1 MTNAKL
7 MFSTDILRRLGEELN
22 PTPDK
27 GLLELV
33 KNSYDAD
40 ALECIVQLS
49 NTDKPGGSF
58 TIIDNGDGMTID
70 QIEKGWL
77 VLGRS
82 TKDSNKRTR
91 LGRIPAGN
99 KGLGRLAA
107 IRMGEKVVMK
117 TRPSAEKGIEYEIEI
132 IWNDYDY
139 VDLVDEV
146 TLNIKRKNSDKRSGT
161 EILVDNLVTSISRLE
176 IKRLAREIILLADP
190 FGDNPYGFQPKLI
203 APEFSELEKLVENR
217 YFDEAEFYLS
227 ASVDN
232 NGIVH
237 AKVKDW
243 REKLLFSA
251 NHEEIAS
258 SRKGGRYNCPPAIFD
273 IWIFIL
279 SGEKFRTRSITLTE
293 VREWLREFGGIHL
306 FENDL
311 RVAPYGN
318 PGHDWL
324 EMNLRRTQSP
334 EERPSTNTSIGRVSV
349 TDLNNFLVQ
358 KTDRS
363 GFIEDEFFLELKYF
377 AQDSLEWLA
386 TRRLEVAEER
396 RAVERKNA
404 EIKSTKSKEN
414 IEDVIDN
421 APQGIKV
428 DLKTAFKQY
437 NRDKQQEVNELKRE
451 VQLYRTLST
460 AGITSATFAH
470 ESSGNP
476 IKVISQAINTI
487 ERRAKVL
494 NDGIYPE
501 LLEKPVEIIKKSL
514 KALAVLG
521 NATLK
526 LLDYEKRRLGRVDV
540 HEVIKSVLSTFK
552 PFLDERDVKCE
563 LDLLNGKPYLHGSE
577 AAIESII
584 TNLLNNCIAAFEA
597 DGSTN
602 RLVIIQT
609 QLRGKNLTLSVL
621 DNGPGIRDISLND
634 IWLPGKTTRPNGTGL
649 GLTIVKD
656 SVVDLGGN
664 VDAIANG
671 ELGGAEIIVDLPI
684 LGY

>member
-1 MTNAKL
+1 MADARL

-40 ALECIVQLS
+40 ALDCVVQLS

-70 QIEKGWL
+70 QIEEGWL

-82 TKDSNKRTR
+82 IKDANKRTR

-107 IRMGEKVVMK
+107 IRMGEKVVMR
-117 TRPSAEKGIEYEIEI
+117 TRPSAEKGAEYEIEI
-132 IWNDYDY
+132 NWNDYDD

-146 TLNIKRKNSDKRSGT
+146 TLNIKRKNTDKRSGT
-161 EILVDNLVTSISRLE
+161 EILVDKLVTSIGRLE
-176 IKRLAREIILLADP
+176 IKRLAREMILLADP
-190 FGDNPYGFQPKLI
+190 FGDNPFGFQPKLI

-217 YFDEAEFYLS
+217 YFDEAEYYLS
-227 ASVDN
+227 ASVDK

-237 AKVKDW
+237 AEVKDW
-243 REKLLFSA
+243 KEKLLFSA
-251 NHEEIAS
+251 NHKQIAS
-258 SRKGGRYNCPPAIFD
+258 RRKGEIYNCPPAIFD

-279 SGEKFRTRSITLTE
+279 SGEKFRTRTVTLKE

-334 EERPSTNTSIGRVSV
+334 EERPSTITSIGRVSV
-349 TDLNNFLVQ
+349 SDLNNLLVQ

-363 GFIEDEFFLELKYF
+363 GFIEDESFVELKYF

-386 TRRLEVAEER
+386 TRRLDVAEER
-396 RAVERKNA
+396 RAIERKNA
-404 EIKSTKSKEN
+404 EIESTKSKAD

-421 APQGIKV
+421 APQDIKV
-428 DLKTAFKQY
+428 NLENAFKQY
-437 NRDKQQEVNELKRE
+437 NRAKQQEVNELKRE

-487 ERRAKVL
+487 ERRAKNI
-494 NDGIYPE
+494 NDGIYPK
-501 LLEKPVEIIKKSL
+501 LFDKPVEIIKNSL
-514 KALAVLG
+514 KSLAVLG

-526 LLDYEKRRLGRVDV
+526 LLDYEKRRIGRVDV
-540 HEVIKSVLSTFK
+540 HDVINNVLSTFK
-552 PFLDERDVKCE
+552 PFLDERDVECTP
-563 LDLLNGKPYLHGSE
+563 DLINGNPFLRGSE

-602 RLVIIQT
+602 RLVIIRT
-609 QLRGKNLTLSVL
+609 KLRGENLILSVL
-621 DNGPGIRDISLND
+621 DNGPGIRDISLKD

-656 SVVDLGGN
+656 TVVDLGGN
-664 VDAIANG
+664 VDAIANS
-671 ELGGAEIIVDLPI
+671 ELGGAEIIVELPI